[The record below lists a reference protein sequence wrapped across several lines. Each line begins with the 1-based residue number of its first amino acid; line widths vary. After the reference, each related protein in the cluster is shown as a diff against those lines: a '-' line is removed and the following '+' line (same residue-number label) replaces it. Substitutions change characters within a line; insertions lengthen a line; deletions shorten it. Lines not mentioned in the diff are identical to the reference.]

1 MEFLD
6 IDPDGRVT
14 KARRVEV
21 VPTED
26 SEQEAL
32 FQWAERAACTMPEL
46 RLLFAV
52 ANGGYR
58 HPATAARMK
67 RTGVRAGV
75 PDMLLPVAREGWN
88 GLFIELKRRKG
99 GVVSVNQKEWIR
111 RLAEQGY
118 KVAVCKG
125 WEEAKDEIEG
135 YLG

>member
-1 MEFLD
+1 MSDHKE
-6 IDPDGRVT
+6 IP
-14 KARRVEV
+14 

-26 SEQEAL
+26 EEQAAL
-32 FQWAERAACTMPEL
+32 FQWAILREQYIPEL
-46 RLLFAV
+46 RLLFAIP
-52 ANGGYR
+52 NGGYR
-58 HPATAARMK
+58 HPATAARMA